1 MKKILILPL
10 IILSV
15 ITLTGCNKK
24 IESTD
29 LTNIY
34 LDDMTIDMKIDSKK
48 LSNYTT
54 TDRYSGN
61 YKYKFEEII
70 IDTNKDN
77 KINYLFAKLDNN
89 TVDIKINNNKIKTI
103 DEVSNILGNNYQ
115 DKTYDREQQLKEYI
129 YIDKENKI
137 KAEFVYLTWDKHVVW
152 IILSK

>member
-10 IILSV
+10 IIISV
-15 ITLTGCNKK
+15 IILTGCNKK

-48 LSNYTT
+48 LSNYTI

>member
-10 IILSV
+10 IIISV
-15 ITLTGCNKK
+15 IILTGCNKK

-34 LDDMTIDMKIDSKK
+34 LDDMTIDMKIDLKK